1 MTDDFPIHA
10 TITFPDSPPEQP
22 LAKGA
27 PASELTAREHAKD
40 FMLVAEATERAIDVL
55 GGDSERDMIDVSV
68 SGSISQTQ
76 ETPDSRIVC
85 GVSVKIYVTSTPTPV
100 VPPLPEL
107 IEQSR

>member
-1 MTDDFPIHA
+1 MTYSVHVTERGKTA
-10 TITFPDSPPEQP
+10 TKEKTRRELGKTMLTDYSP
-22 LAKGA
+22 
-27 PASELTAREHAKD
+27 EHAKD

-76 ETPDSRIVC
+76 ETPDSRIVR